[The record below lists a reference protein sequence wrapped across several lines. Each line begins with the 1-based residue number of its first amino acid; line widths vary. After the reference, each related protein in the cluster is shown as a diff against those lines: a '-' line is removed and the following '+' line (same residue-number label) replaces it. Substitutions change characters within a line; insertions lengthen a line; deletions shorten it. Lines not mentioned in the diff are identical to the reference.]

1 MEKTWGASHKAKVK
15 VGPKRNLIINIRFL
29 KPEILNNQE
38 PFEIINI
45 SFLLTEIL
53 NNQEPLEIINIS
65 FL

>member
-38 PFEIINI
+38 PFEIEKQQLKLHLALSI
-45 SFLLTEIL
+45 TEA
-53 NNQEPLEIINIS
+53 EACA
-65 FL
+65 